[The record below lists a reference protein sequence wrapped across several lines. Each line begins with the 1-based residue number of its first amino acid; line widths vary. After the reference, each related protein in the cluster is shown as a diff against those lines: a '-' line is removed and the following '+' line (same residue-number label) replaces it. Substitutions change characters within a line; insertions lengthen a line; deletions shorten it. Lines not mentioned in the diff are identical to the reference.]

1 MTRRKRTGN
10 INEIINKGRIM
21 FHRIVD
27 GLLDFL
33 FLMVLLVLTVLV
45 TLALGV

>member
-1 MTRRKRTGN
+1 
-10 INEIINKGRIM
+10 M

-33 FLMVLLVLTVLV
+33 FMMVLLVLTVLV

>member
-1 MTRRKRTGN
+1 
-10 INEIINKGRIM
+10 M

-33 FLMVLLVLTVLV
+33 FMLVLLVLTVLV
-45 TLALGV
+45 TLMLGV